1 MKKCDLCHKPDKI
14 HYRVKSIIHEDW
26 IFVVFNVGIQFLNT
40 KIIPTVE
47 QESQNKFSL
56 EITFKKNQII
66 RSFEI
71 NKITL
76 NKKLTNNEDL

>member
-1 MKKCDLCHKPDKI
+1 MKTGF
-14 HYRVKSIIHEDW
+14 
-26 IFVVFNVGIQFLNT
+26 FVVFNVGIQFLNT

>member
-1 MKKCDLCHKPDKI
+1 MKTGF
-14 HYRVKSIIHEDW
+14 
-26 IFVVFNVGIQFLNT
+26 FVVFNVGIQFLNT

-66 RSFEI
+66 RSLEI
-71 NKITL
+71 NKISL

>member
-1 MKKCDLCHKPDKI
+1 MKI
-14 HYRVKSIIHEDW
+14 GF
-26 IFVVFNVGIQFLNT
+26 FVVFNVGIQFLNT